1 MGFPL
6 KKTVSA
12 GTILKIGNIPA
23 GGNTPTQY
31 TITVGTQIA
40 ANAVTASLTA
50 NASVTLQH
58 EDVLTFGGTKITIN
72 IPDGSGLTDSITI
85 GTTATSVPIKAAPAQ
100 VAANATAL
108 IYELRQVLG
117 ITDAAPSLQP
127 QTVDTTDMKSG
138 FGQSNV
144 VVGVN
149 RTIQCSGFRVE
160 GDRAMYEVVMPYLT
174 NDLTI
179 RELLWAELTLPNGDF
194 HAGPCRITDGG
205 AQNQVRNPLQY
216 NFTLTFEG
224 NAYTYV
230 AGDAAL
236 FA

>member
-6 KKTVSA
+6 SKTVSA
-12 GTILKIGNIPA
+12 GTILRIGNIPA

-31 TITVGTQIA
+31 TITAA
-40 ANAVTASLTA
+40 ANITLNATTASLSA
-50 NASVTLQH
+50 NVAVTLQH
-58 EDVLTFGGTKITIN
+58 EDVLNFGGTKIQIN
-72 IPDGSGLTDSITI
+72 IADGAGLTDSIEI
-85 GTTATSVPIKAAPAQ
+85 GTTSTSVPIKPAPAA
-100 VAANATAL
+100 VTSAATATT
-108 IYELRQVLG
+108 YALRQVLG

-149 RTIQCSGFRVE
+149 RSIACSGFRVV
-160 GDRAMYEVVMPYLT
+160 GDRAMYEIIMPYLT
-174 NDLTI
+174 NDTTI
-179 RELLWAELTLPNGDF
+179 RDLLWAELVLPNGDT
-194 HAGPCRITDGG
+194 HSGPCRITDGG

-224 NAYTYV
+224 NTYNYV